1 VFEELLVGILREV
14 ERVQRKLNLKQ
25 VVELADDVELR
36 MEYNPDVEFG
46 SDPYT
51 FLHHANARLFLK
63 SQDKCIGSIESDV
76 FYQTMRLDVPEL
88 SSQVTHRLF
97 VIGDSIS
104 AELADFVEFIM
115 RNKLKSIDATFKE
128 GPVLYLAKFVV
139 DEEWRG
145 KGLGTKGL
153 RNLVEWARDAQKRT
167 MTVYV
172 NPPLDE
178 ERRENRRFYDYFKSK
193 FNATRPSL
201 DWPYLKLERF
211 EFKRSAET
219 QAYVDFIMGR
229 RTTMPRFP
237 KKPQNT

>member
-1 VFEELLVGILREV
+1 
-14 ERVQRKLNLKQ
+14 
-25 VVELADDVELR
+25 
-36 MEYNPDVEFG
+36 M
-46 SDPYT
+46 
-51 FLHHANARLFLK
+51 FLK
-63 SQDKCIGSIESDV
+63 SQDTCIGSIESYV

-139 DEEWRG
+139 DEAWRG

-167 MTVYV
+167 MTV
-172 NPPLDE
+172 LCE
-178 ERRENRRFYDYFKSK
+178 S
-193 FNATRPSL
+193 S
-201 DWPYLKLERF
+201 
-211 EFKRSAET
+211 
-219 QAYVDFIMGR
+219 
-229 RTTMPRFP
+229 PR
-237 KKPQNT
+237 

>member
-1 VFEELLVGILREV
+1 M
-14 ERVQRKLNLKQ
+14 QHKLNVKQ

-36 MEYNPDVEFG
+36 MEYYPDVEFG

-51 FLHHANARLFLK
+51 FLHHANAKLFLK

-76 FYQTMRLDVPEL
+76 FYQMMRLDVPKL

-97 VIGDSIS
+97 LIGDSIS
-104 AELADFVEFIM
+104 AELGDFAEFIM
-115 RNKLKSIDATFKE
+115 RNKLESIDATFKK

-139 DEEWRG
+139 DEAWRG

-153 RNLVEWARDAQKRT
+153 RNLVEWARDKQKRT

-178 ERRENRRFYDYFKSK
+178 ERRENRRLCDYFKSK

-201 DWPYLKLERF
+201 DWPYLQLERF
-211 EFKRSAET
+211 EYKRSAET
-219 QAYVDFIMGR
+219 EAYLDYIMGR
-229 RTTMPRFP
+229 RKTMPRFP
-237 KKPQNT
+237 KKPQKT